1 MGRWKSLGPLKSF
14 LWSALQV
21 SRASILCF
29 LILSYLRVQDGWR
42 SSYLYL
48 AFPRGSPSRRL
59 DGRNILCLTDMAGN
73 SFHSHRCV
81 TFLDCGYGF
90 KGIWWILNK
99 PKLGILTLGLSLSR
113 VQVQSLVEE
122 LRSRKPHSV
131 GGGGGDKTTHQTA
144 CFKYM
149 LFIVCQLYAIK
160 PEK

>member
-29 LILSYLRVQDGWR
+29 LILSYLRVLDGWR

-48 AFPRGSPSRRL
+48 AFPRGLPSRRL
-59 DGRNILCLTDMAGN
+59 DGSNILCLTDMAGN

-81 TFLDCGYGF
+81 TLLDCGYGF
-90 KGIWWILNK
+90 KGIWWILNN

-113 VQVQSLVEE
+113 VLVKSLVEE
-122 LRSRKPHSV
+122 LRSRKPHCV
-131 GGGGGDKTTHQTA
+131 GGGGVPSFCLGP
-144 CFKYM
+144 
-149 LFIVCQLYAIK
+149 LFLSFFFRILCQ
-160 PEK
+160 